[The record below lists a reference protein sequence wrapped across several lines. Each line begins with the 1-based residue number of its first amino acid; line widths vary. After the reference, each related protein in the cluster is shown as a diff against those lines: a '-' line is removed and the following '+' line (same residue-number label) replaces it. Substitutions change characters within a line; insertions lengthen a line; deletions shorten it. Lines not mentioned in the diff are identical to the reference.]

1 MVSGFCLGREECIQE
16 LGGEVGVG
24 GRGGGS
30 TGKGWRDLVLE
41 SEKRVHTAPVVSFP
55 FFSTVFVPALLVV
68 LRFRSW
74 SFAFEEKEVEKLYF
88 ILTERGGGQKARS
101 QSGQAA
107 GVETG

>member
-1 MVSGFCLGREECIQE
+1 MGW
-16 LGGEVGVG
+16 GV
-24 GRGGGS
+24 GGGS

-101 QSGQAA
+101 QSGQTA